1 MHAGCKKREMLLNAN
16 FHNKNHQERTS
27 SWIFPMHDLTYD
39 GTCFDKLLS
48 QLLYN
53 NIYNANF

>member
-1 MHAGCKKREMLLNAN
+1 MLLNAN
-16 FHNKNHQERTS
+16 FHNKNQD
-27 SWIFPMHDLTYD
+27 IFLDFLEPMHDLTYD

-53 NIYNANF
+53 NISNANF